1 MKGAFLM
8 GLLFA
13 LLLVMVLLA
22 ILPAWPYSRAWG
34 YGPSGL
40 ATALLIILIVLI
52 LVGTVPWGFGPY
64 TTPAPVVVP

>member
-1 MKGAFLM
+1 M

-13 LLLVMVLLA
+13 LLLIMVLLA
-22 ILPAWPYSRAWG
+22 LLPAWPHSRAWG

-40 ATALLIILIVLI
+40 AGALLIILIVLI

-64 TTPAPVVVP
+64 PVNTVP